1 MRTVP
6 QLEAPMSSFP
16 ESAVPGRRRFLKV
29 VGLAGL
35 SSTLAAPLAFAQAGD
50 SPKAK
55 EPAKPRA
62 KPAPPPEPPAAEPP
76 EISDEGRALAE
87 VVRQRYG
94 RHLSAEQMT
103 EIEKELTWRMRAGA
117 ALRQFKLG
125 NGEEPDFTFR
135 A

>member
-1 MRTVP
+1 
-6 QLEAPMSSFP
+6 MSNSL

-35 SSTLAAPLAFAQAGD
+35 SSTLVAPLALAQSGD
-50 SPKAK
+50 PSGAK
-55 EPAKPRA
+55 KPAKPQA
-62 KPAPPPEPPAAEPP
+62 APVPPPAPPAAEPP
-76 EISDEGRALAE
+76 EISDEGRALAA

-94 RHLSAEQMT
+94 QHLSAEQMT
-103 EIEKELTWRMRAGA
+103 EIEKELTWRMRAGT

-125 NGEEPDFTFR
+125 NGEEPDFTFK

>member
-1 MRTVP
+1 
-6 QLEAPMSSFP
+6 MSNSP
-16 ESAVPGRRRFLKV
+16 GSALPDRRRFLKV

-35 SSTLAAPLAFAQAGD
+35 SSTLATPLALAQSGS
-50 SPKAK
+50 SPAPKKPEKPA
-55 EPAKPRA
+55 AKPQ
-62 KPAPPPEPPAAEPP
+62 PPATPPSDAPP

-94 RHLSAEQMT
+94 QHLSAEQMT

-117 ALRQFKLG
+117 TLRKLG
-125 NGEEPDFTFR
+125 LANGDEPDFTFK